1 MLDGV
6 AHARAVGA
14 VGGGVQRALHAGDA
28 RDGVFGRLGPLDLQ
42 RDQGRGAEAGE
53 WGDGGGGLGVGD
65 VDGGGGAGAIV
76 LLGWLLLS
84 LGRGLLLLLLF
95 LLLRVDDGEVAEVGG
110 RVVGGAFGGAAE
122 AR

>member
-14 VGGGVQRALHAGDA
+14 IGGGVQRALHAGDA

-53 WGDGGGGLGVGD
+53 RGDGGGGLGVGD
-65 VDGGGGAGAIV
+65 VDGGGGAGAVV

-84 LGRGLLLLLLF
+84 LGRGLLLLF
-95 LLLRVDDGEVAEVGG
+95 LRVDDGEVAKVGG
-110 RVVGGAFGGAAE
+110 RVVGGAFGGATE
-122 AR
+122 A